1 MNTRNLNSSVVQY
14 ALVTLVVV
22 AMFSLVSV
30 WTTGRASAALQ
41 RFDKALGVVSSR

>member
-22 AMFSLVSV
+22 AMFAAVSV

-41 RFDKALGVVSSR
+41 RFDQQFGITR